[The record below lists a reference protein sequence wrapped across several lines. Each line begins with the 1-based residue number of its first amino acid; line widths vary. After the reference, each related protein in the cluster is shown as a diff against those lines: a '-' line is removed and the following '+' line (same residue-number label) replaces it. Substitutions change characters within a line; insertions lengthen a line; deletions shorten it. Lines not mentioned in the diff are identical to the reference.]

1 MNVYIS
7 LILKLGTAQVYNM
20 DKEQNIHRMD
30 YCSKTLNNKNRMNMK
45 ESQKT
50 MLKEALHKSM

>member
-20 DKEQNIHRMD
+20 DKEQNIHRME

>member
-7 LILKLGTAQVYNM
+7 LMLKLGTAQVYNM
-20 DKEQNIHRMD
+20 DKEQNIHRME